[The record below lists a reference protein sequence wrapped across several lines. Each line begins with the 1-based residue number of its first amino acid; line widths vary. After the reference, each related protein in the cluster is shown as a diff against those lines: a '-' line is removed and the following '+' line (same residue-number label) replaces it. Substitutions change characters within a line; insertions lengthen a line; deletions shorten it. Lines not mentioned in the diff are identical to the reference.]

1 MDGTLPFPLSLSKLW
16 FAVCTAEKAVSDG
29 RETQALLRSQ
39 MSTLEAERQ
48 KAIEPYVTFT
58 TLFPLPLLPLHLS
71 QAVQTA
77 EEVKETEAATRVQ
90 LAELEK

>member
-48 KAIEPYVTFT
+48 KA
-58 TLFPLPLLPLHLS
+58 
-71 QAVQTA
+71 VQTA